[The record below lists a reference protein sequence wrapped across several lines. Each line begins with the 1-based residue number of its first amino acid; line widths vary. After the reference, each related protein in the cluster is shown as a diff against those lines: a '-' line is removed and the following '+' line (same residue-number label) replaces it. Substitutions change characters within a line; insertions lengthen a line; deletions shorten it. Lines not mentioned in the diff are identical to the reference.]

1 MLNRKDS
8 IQKAQIH
15 NEKFAPAPGVARNL
29 SDFTTTRSI
38 LRLVPISI
46 IIGAFGALIAI
57 VLLDLIA
64 LISNYLYY
72 QHWDYHLTSPRNNT
86 LGWLA
91 ILIPMGGGL
100 VVGLMARYGSERIRG
115 HGIPEAM
122 ETILV
127 GGSKVE
133 PKLTI
138 LKPIASAI
146 SIGTGGPFGA
156 EGPIILTGGAV
167 GSVLAQFLNLTA
179 IERRSLL
186 VAGAVAGMSAV
197 FGTPIAAV
205 ILGVELLLFE
215 WKPRSFVPAAI
226 ASAVAD
232 GIRHWFVH
240 HGWINPE
247 PLFPVSKMQELST
260 IGLMDAVI
268 LGVAC
273 GAMAWVLTKAVYG
286 AEDTFRKL
294 PIHWM
299 WWPIIGGLIVGV
311 GGLIEPQ
318 ALGVGYDTIA
328 DELAGTI
335 AISSLISIFV
345 VKLIIWAVALG
356 SGTSGGILA
365 PILIMGAA
373 LGGLLGLA
381 FPDKVPS
388 EWALLGM
395 AGALAGVMRSPFTSI
410 VFPIEL
416 THATDLFLPLLIT
429 VTLAHLISVLTLKRS
444 ILTEKVARR
453 GFHVLREYAVEPLK
467 VLFVEEVMST
477 NILTIQTGTRMSQVK
492 ETIQAQHEMRKQRLI
507 PVVDASDKL
516 LGVISWQDVLERALK
531 DELSGTVDELMRT
544 DMITTN
550 PEESLR
556 AIADRMALHRVG
568 VMPVVDSQD
577 PGKLRG
583 LITQFDL
590 LAARDH
596 LLQEER
602 SRERVLKMWSV
613 SQYANYPRSAISS
626 LQQYFRSAKDVDKT
640 DQD

>member
-1 MLNRKDS
+1 M
-8 IQKAQIH
+8 
-15 NEKFAPAPGVARNL
+15 
-29 SDFTTTRSI
+29 
-38 LRLVPISI
+38 
-46 IIGAFGALIAI
+46 
-57 VLLDLIA
+57 
-64 LISNYLYY
+64 
-72 QHWDYHLTSPRNNT
+72 
-86 LGWLA
+86 
-91 ILIPMGGGL
+91 
-100 VVGLMARYGSERIRG
+100 
-115 HGIPEAM
+115 
-122 ETILV
+122 
-127 GGSKVE
+127 
-133 PKLTI
+133 
-138 LKPIASAI
+138 
-146 SIGTGGPFGA
+146 
-156 EGPIILTGGAV
+156 
-167 GSVLAQFLNLTA
+167 
-179 IERRSLL
+179 
-186 VAGAVAGMSAV
+186 AGAVAGMSAV

-240 HGWINPE
+240 HGWMNHE
-247 PLFPVSKMQELST
+247 PLFPVSKMQELGT
-260 IGLMDAVI
+260 TGLMDAVI

-286 AEDTFRKL
+286 AEDAFRKL

-416 THATDLFLPLLIT
+416 THSTDLFLPLLIT

-626 LQQYFRSAKDVDKT
+626 LQQYFRSSKEVDKT
-640 DQD
+640 NQD